1 MPYFPS
7 LKTNLIN
14 KKKKKMAKK
23 SIIQRQLKRE
33 KLTFKF
39 QEKRKQ
45 YLKDCYVSE
54 SLPNKLSIHKK
65 IEKLPRD
72 SAKVRLRN
80 RCWKTGRGRGFYKDF
95 GLCRHMIREMAHN
108 CLLPG
113 LYKASW

>member
-1 MPYFPS
+1 MS
-7 LKTNLIN
+7 
-14 KKKKKMAKK
+14 KK

-33 KLTFKF
+33 KLVVKLK
-39 QEKRKQ
+39 EKRNE
-45 YLKDCYVSE
+45 YIHACHSSE
-54 SLPNKLSIHKK
+54 SLVSRLSLHKK

-72 SAKVRLRN
+72 SARVRLRN
-80 RCWKTGRGRGFYKDF
+80 RCWRTGRGRGFYKDF